1 MPFTLGFRGTLTS
14 FNRALVWPIREGI
27 CAIAILALLF
37 PLSNWAAPLHS
48 KAKVK
53 EEVQVPPLLLSG
65 GRKLLYERSF
75 SSEREVKLKRGFWNR
90 VLDIVAGAPDFHAMV
105 RPYSVVTDSRGRI
118 IVTDPGLPG
127 VHLFDFQRSVYK
139 FLSRDE
145 EKKDPMLSPQCAAV
159 DDQDNIYVTDSEA
172 GKIFVF
178 DSNGKVRR
186 VIGNLK
192 GGEGFFKRPTG
203 IAVDSAEQRI
213 YLTDTLRHKIFVM
226 DMQGS
231 ILRTIGKRGTDPGE
245 FNFPTELRLHGQ
257 QLVVVDAMNF
267 RVQVL
272 DRSGKPLQAIG
283 HAGEMNGSMFRPKG
297 IGVDSEDDVY
307 VVDGLFETVQ
317 VFNPAGQLLYY
328 FGQSGTEAGDFQLP
342 TGLFIDKN
350 DRIFVVDSFNRRVQ
364 VFRYQGSSGASRGGG
379 TP

>member
-1 MPFTLGFRGTLTS
+1 
-14 FNRALVWPIREGI
+14 
-27 CAIAILALLF
+27 
-37 PLSNWAAPLHS
+37 
-48 KAKVK
+48 
-53 EEVQVPPLLLSG
+53 
-65 GRKLLYERSF
+65 
-75 SSEREVKLKRGFWNR
+75 
-90 VLDIVAGAPDFHAMV
+90 
-105 RPYSVVTDSRGRI
+105 
-118 IVTDPGLPG
+118 
-127 VHLFDFQRSVYK
+127 
-139 FLSRDE
+139 
-145 EKKDPMLSPQCAAV
+145 
-159 DDQDNIYVTDSEA
+159 
-172 GKIFVF
+172 
-178 DSNGKVRR
+178 
-186 VIGNLK
+186 
-192 GGEGFFKRPTG
+192 
-203 IAVDSAEQRI
+203 
-213 YLTDTLRHKIFVM
+213 
-226 DMQGS
+226 MQGS
-231 ILRTIGKRGTDPGE
+231 ILRTIGKRGTDPGQ